1 MRAALTCVCV
11 VLNYILSSVCKCII
25 EHGKLGS
32 QEGKKDV
39 TPRTSQYT
47 TSAAAVVING
57 DNYTTVW

>member
-11 VLNYILSSVCKCII
+11 VLNYIFVVFVNVI
-25 EHGKLGS
+25 EHGILGS

-47 TSAAAVVING
+47 TSAAAAVING

>member
-1 MRAALTCVCV
+1 MRDRRIFV
-11 VLNYILSSVCKCII
+11 VFVNVI
-25 EHGKLGS
+25 EHGILGS

-47 TSAAAVVING
+47 TSAAAAVING